1 MSGPQPVEHR
11 FAAPAGEICWFEWGT
26 AGQGPSILL
35 LHATGFHAR
44 CWDRVVAALPEGTHV
59 VAPDLRGHGRSFR
72 PDTLSDWGLIAEDIA
87 ALLQAIGHWPLFVAG
102 HSMGGFVGAL
112 VAARMPDAVC
122 GLLLVDPVLLPPE
135 WYHDRA
141 AEGPLDPADHPVSR
155 RRNSWINADEMFAR
169 FADRAPYASWKPEV
183 LHDYCDYGLLPTGDG
198 SLELACSPYLEA
210 SAYLG
215 NAGCDIYPLIGAIM
229 CPVTVLRARTGERTS
244 TMDFSI
250 SPTWPELAKQF
261 RNGHDMQ
268 WTELSHFIPMETP
281 ERLAGLIIEL
291 AAKQQG

>member
-1 MSGPQPVEHR
+1 
-11 FAAPAGEICWFEWGT
+11 
-26 AGQGPSILL
+26 
-35 LHATGFHAR
+35 
-44 CWDRVVAALPEGTHV
+44 
-59 VAPDLRGHGRSFR
+59 
-72 PDTLSDWGLIAEDIA
+72 
-87 ALLQAIGHWPLFVAG
+87 
-102 HSMGGFVGAL
+102 
-112 VAARMPDAVC
+112 
-122 GLLLVDPVLLPPE
+122 
-135 WYHDRA
+135 
-141 AEGPLDPADHPVSR
+141 
-155 RRNSWINADEMFAR
+155 MFAR

-268 WTELSHFIPMETP
+268 WSELSHFIPMETP